1 MAKFEISLRQEL
13 IDHGLDKDIRLGR
26 SILQIGD
33 LADTSPNKYIDGYR
47 QVFDYIEEYDPPYL
61 DSPELEEA
69 LTSEGQKTRAIISA
83 LGSCSTRSAIN
94 AILESGSSKQRGYL
108 SEALKK
114 YSSFITDGIPY
125 ESYDDNY
132 EPIELHKSANP
143 NDIITGL
150 WRDVVFASMIDT
162 PEMKALSRARRWLQ
176 PGDDDKKPNENI
188 ENLPKTRGY
197 YSYIFPPKK
206 LPQKIAR

>member
-114 YSSFITDGIPY
+114 I
-125 ESYDDNY
+125 
-132 EPIELHKSANP
+132 
-143 NDIITGL
+143 
-150 WRDVVFASMIDT
+150 
-162 PEMKALSRARRWLQ
+162 
-176 PGDDDKKPNENI
+176 
-188 ENLPKTRGY
+188 
-197 YSYIFPPKK
+197 
-206 LPQKIAR
+206 